1 MKVYMYLTIF
11 LAMVFSSSLAIASVK
26 ETNAVQDRGYF
37 QNMQLTQAQD
47 DDEDVSED
55 EKKDRSE
62 EVLDD

>member
-1 MKVYMYLTIF
+1 MYLTIF

-26 ETNAVQDRGYF
+26 ETNSVQDRGYF